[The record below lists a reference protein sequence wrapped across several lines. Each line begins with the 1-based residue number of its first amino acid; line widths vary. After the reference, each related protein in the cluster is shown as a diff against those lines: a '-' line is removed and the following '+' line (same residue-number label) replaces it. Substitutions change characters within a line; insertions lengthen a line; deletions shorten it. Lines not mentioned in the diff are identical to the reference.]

1 MDSNWNSRL
10 FSGLVVFCPFFSF
23 LNCFELDSLAIGSSL
38 WRLWTAGIVEAELDA
53 LPDKFADSVVATEM
67 WLGRGDGDRDSDL
80 GESNVLICIW
90 VSFSTKVLNKSSFLF
105 AFALPDVEPTVVA
118 DGLPTSA
125 ETVCG
130 PRRMCL
136 ATDFKH
142 ETRWV
147 TRSCFS
153 ASRVE

>member
-1 MDSNWNSRL
+1 MDSKWNSRL

-23 LNCFELDSLAIGSSL
+23 LDCFELDSLAIGSL
-38 WRLWTAGIVEAELDA
+38 GLLRTAGIVEAELDA
-53 LPDKFADSVVATEM
+53 LLNKIADSVVATEM

-80 GESNVLICIW
+80 GESKVLMSIW
-90 VSFSTKVLNKSSFLF
+90 VSFSTKVLNRSSFLF
-105 AFALPDVEPTVVA
+105 AFALPDVEPTAVA
-118 DGLPTSA
+118 IGLPTSA

-130 PRRMCL
+130 PPRMCF
-136 ATDFKH
+136 AIDFKH